1 MASLEPDL
9 VTDDRFLA
17 EKKWMKRK
25 KEKEKKREKR
35 RKKEES
41 VQNRA
46 SSGDEIART
55 HMRWDEQSG
64 VDEEYCWE
72 RMEID
77 VDVEIR
83 KLLG

>member
-1 MASLEPDL
+1 MAAFSPKRNGWKE
-9 VTDDRFLA
+9 
-17 EKKWMKRK
+17 RK
-25 KEKEKKREKR
+25 KKGKRKKREKR

-46 SSGDEIART
+46 SIGDEIARA

-64 VDEEYCWE
+64 MDEEYCWE
-72 RMEID
+72 RMEND

>member
-17 EKKWMKRK
+17 EKKRIKRKKKRK
-25 KEKEKKREKR
+25 KEKKR

-72 RMEID
+72 RMEND